1 MAKKRV
7 SKKKE
12 EAPKQMTQ
20 EEILAQEFNK
30 LPKDVQEK
38 LKEIQN
44 KIGKFQK
51 KVLEKFDKYILGIA
65 LLPPKNIEAE
75 KKKAEEEK
83 RTISKEEEEKLKNQI
98 NAFVMID
105 DSDST
110 KMSKEELLDKLSK
123 IITEQAQNIDKNL
136 VPEIH
141 LISEVKV
148 SCEDGRYEI
157 LETIAQ
163 CQPVYDPKDII
174 GAFKISE
181 VHKRMVLQKFEKYIV
196 TYIGSGSL
204 FRGEK
209 SNDIDVDIVIDD
221 TDVKRMSRAELKDKL
236 RSIIYGMGHEAAQIT
251 GVQKQFHIQT
261 YILTDFW
268 EGLREANPV
277 FFTLIRDGVPFF
289 DRGMFMPWKQLLQMG
304 RVRPS
309 KEAIDL
315 FMSSGEQ
322 VIFRV
327 KERLKD
333 LVGTDIYWST
343 LNPSQAAIMLYGL
356 PPPTPKETIQIMDEI
371 FVKKEKML
379 EKKYVD
385 ILSRIRKYYKDLEHG
400 KIKEITGKEIDE
412 LLNDTQDYLKR
423 IQKLFDQI
431 EVKKMKENMIEM
443 HDTIASIVRDALL
456 IEGIKKVPEE
466 ELTKL
471 FKEELVHKGKIPE
484 RFARKLSEL
493 MSIKKRISSLSKTDI
508 EKIRKEGSEFTRFMI
523 EYIQRRRGVE
533 LERAK
538 IRVKYGEKYGEV
550 VVLDDLAYITIDMD
564 AKEKEIQKAPV
575 NKDGGFGKVRASSIE
590 EMEKTIANIKMPKR
604 VFVKEQI
611 FESIKEIFGDD
622 VEVLVNY

>member
-1 MAKKRV
+1 MAKKGV
-7 SKKKE
+7 SKKKDRQK
-12 EAPKQMTQ
+12 PLTQ
-20 EEILAQEFNK
+20 EEILANEFNK

-38 LKEIQN
+38 LKAIQE
-44 KIGKFQK
+44 KIEKFQK
-51 KVLEKFDKYILGIA
+51 KVLSKFDKYITGIA
-65 LLPPKNIEAE
+65 LLPPKNIEQE

-83 RTISKEEEEKLKNQI
+83 RTMPKEEEEKLKNQI
-98 NAFVMID
+98 NAFVLID

-123 IITEQAQNIDKNL
+123 IITEQAEEVDKNL

-141 LISEVKV
+141 LLSEVKV

-157 LETIAQ
+157 LETLAQ
-163 CQPVYDPKDII
+163 CQPVYDPRDVL

-181 VHKRMVLQKFEKYIV
+181 VHKKMVLQKFEKYIV
-196 TYIGSGSL
+196 AYIGSGSL
-204 FRGEK
+204 YRGEK
-209 SNDIDVDIVIDD
+209 SNDIDVDIIIDD

-251 GVQKQFHIQT
+251 GVRKQFHIQT

-268 EGLREANPV
+268 EGLKEANPV
-277 FFTLIRDGVPFF
+277 FFTIIRDGVPLF

-379 EKKYVD
+379 EKKYVN
-385 ILSRIRKYYKDLEHG
+385 ILERIRKYYKDLEHG
-400 KIKEITGKEIDE
+400 KIKEITGTEIDG
-412 LLNDTQDYLKR
+412 LLSDTQDYLKR
-423 IQKLFDQI
+423 IQKLFEQI
-431 EVKKMKENMIEM
+431 EAKKMKGNIIEM

-456 IEGIKKVPEE
+456 FEGVKKVSEE
-466 ELTKL
+466 ELVKT

-493 MSIKKRISSLSKTDI
+493 ISAKKRIASLSKTDI
-508 EKIRKEGSEFTRFMI
+508 EKIRRDGSEFTRFMI
-523 EYIQRRRGVE
+523 EFIQRRRGAE
-533 LERAK
+533 LERTK
-538 IRVKYGEKYGEV
+538 IRVKYGDKYGEII
-550 VVLDDLAYITIDMD
+550 VLDDFAYITIDLD
-564 AKEKEIQKAPV
+564 AKDKEVQKAQV
-575 NKDGGFGKVRASSIE
+575 SKDGKIGKVKESSLEELEKAIASV
-590 EMEKTIANIKMPKR
+590 KMPKR

-611 FESIKEIFGDD
+611 FESIKEIFGND
-622 VEVLVNY
+622 VEILVNY